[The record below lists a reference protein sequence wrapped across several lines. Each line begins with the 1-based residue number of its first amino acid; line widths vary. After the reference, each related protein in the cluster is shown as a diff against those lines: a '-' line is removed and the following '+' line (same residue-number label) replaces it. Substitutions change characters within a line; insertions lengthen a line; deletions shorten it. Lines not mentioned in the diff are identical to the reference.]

1 MDAWV
6 GSGTRSSGEREGRD
20 EDEGRI
26 QGKKANM
33 GKSMGPLEE
42 YKVLLTEF
50 WMTKHLTN

>member
-1 MDAWV
+1 MHGWDVEQDQV
-6 GSGTRSSGEREGRD
+6 GRGRGD

-33 GKSMGPLEE
+33 GKRGPLEE